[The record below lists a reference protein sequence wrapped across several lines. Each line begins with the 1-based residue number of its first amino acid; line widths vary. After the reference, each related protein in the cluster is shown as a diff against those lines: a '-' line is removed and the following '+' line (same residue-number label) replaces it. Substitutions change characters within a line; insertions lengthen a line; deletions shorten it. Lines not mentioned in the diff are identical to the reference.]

1 MQEEVAGGLVK
12 LQVVLAVLGDDSRWY
27 WRDGRSCRT
36 DSETDLLNQSEI
48 RKPKDS
54 S

>member
-27 WRDGRSCRT
+27 WRDGRSVGVDICFIKGHP
-36 DSETDLLNQSEI
+36 SEKRRVT
-48 RKPKDS
+48 
-54 S
+54 